1 MSNRDWKLPANIA
14 QERALNSGAT
24 MTFYIPIGKKELQLS
39 GEYYYTKF
47 MDGVIADVDR
57 DRHAVYLYNIR
68 ENRLQSFAHNWQV
81 EATME
86 ILRGWNMTLAFRYT
100 DVRQST
106 FNTAV
111 HEYQLREKP
120 LQNRFKG
127 IITTS
132 YQTPLKKWQFD
143 FTAQFNGPGRMPDGF
158 VIPVGSSQY
167 TVSDL
172 GVINHKWY
180 PQLMAQVTK
189 YFRTC
194 SIYVGAEN
202 MTNFTQDNP
211 IISADNPTEPNFDA
225 SMVWAPTHGWKL
237 C

>member
-1 MSNRDWKLPANIA
+1 
-14 QERALNSGAT
+14 
-24 MTFYIPIGKKELQLS
+24 
-39 GEYYYTKF
+39 
-47 MDGVIADVDR
+47 
-57 DRHAVYLYNIR
+57 
-68 ENRLQSFAHNWQV
+68 
-81 EATME
+81 ME

-100 DVRQST
+100 DVRQSS
-106 FNTAV
+106 FNTAANAF
-111 HEYQLREKP
+111 QLREKP

-158 VIPVGSSQY
+158 VVPAGNTQY
-167 TVSDL
+167 YVSD
-172 GVINHKWY
+172 GVMYHKWY

-211 IISADNPTEPNFDA
+211 IISADNPAGPDFDA

-237 C
+237 YLGFRWALERSED